1 MIELYNYIDNF
12 VGTRLAEYEVFV
24 WYYRELTG
32 SLRNA
37 ISPLIRIVN
46 HISISQDS
54 RLWIAEYGMNHSDTQ
69 LLLAL
74 IAMQLHSGNTSSFY
88 EMLEFM
94 QDYEQDIKE
103 LGTEVKHKV
112 KKFDQQ
118 DMSSG
123 M

>member
-1 MIELYNYIDNF
+1 MLYRCIIHHRS
-12 VGTRLAEYEVFV
+12 TSHKE
-24 WYYRELTG
+24 
-32 SLRNA
+32 
-37 ISPLIRIVN
+37 
-46 HISISQDS
+46 
-54 RLWIAEYGMNHSDTQ
+54 IAKYGKDHSDTQ

-94 QDYEQDIKE
+94 EDSEQDVKH
-103 LGTEVKHKV
+103 LGTEIKHKV